1 MNRPVC
7 CRKLDKED
15 PTEEEELRNMK
26 IDETEGEQEVRGKE
40 YGSSQPYLNLR
51 EPMKTNKWNIGSDEN
66 PMMAIIGDY
75 WDEEAVTQV
84 V

>member
-1 MNRPVC
+1 
-7 CRKLDKED
+7 
-15 PTEEEELRNMK
+15 MK

-40 YGSSQPYLNLR
+40 YGSSQPYLR

-75 WDEEAVTQV
+75 WDEGGCYTSGLTAA
-84 V
+84 

>member
-1 MNRPVC
+1 
-7 CRKLDKED
+7 
-15 PTEEEELRNMK
+15 
-26 IDETEGEQEVRGKE
+26 
-40 YGSSQPYLNLR
+40 
-51 EPMKTNKWNIGSDEN
+51 MKTNKWNIGSDEN